1 VSCERG
7 ILPCSATRKRIILKR
22 DNTADCYAV
31 IRYNSRTYQSAGT
44 LLVVRGKETA
54 ESELKRLEE
63 CQDSSDRHD
72 GWRYFIEKTDLT
84 AGTDPVQATQHRQ
97 DELEARELKA
107 LQEDETSTDRSQNHR
122 G

>member
-1 VSCERG
+1 VAFCPARE
-7 ILPCSATRKRIILKR
+7 RIILKR
-22 DNTADCYAV
+22 DNTADCYAI

-44 LLVVRGKETA
+44 LVVVRGKEAA